1 MITDEEIDVLLLA
14 NSSKAWRKVARVVGT
29 SMQQVNQKDR
39 VNKDDLYF
47 AKRVEFIVNKG
58 LLEYEG
64 DLNDMRSCEI
74 RLKLEFDYSG
84 AKAEQ

>member
-1 MITDEEIDVLLLA
+1 MITDEEIDILLLA
-14 NSSKAWRKVARVVGT
+14 NSSNNWQKVARVVGT

-47 AKRVEFIVNKG
+47 AKRVEIIVNKG

-64 DLNDMRSCEI
+64 DLADMRNWEI
-74 RLKLEFDYSG
+74 RLNRNSIVE
-84 AKAEQ
+84 ATP